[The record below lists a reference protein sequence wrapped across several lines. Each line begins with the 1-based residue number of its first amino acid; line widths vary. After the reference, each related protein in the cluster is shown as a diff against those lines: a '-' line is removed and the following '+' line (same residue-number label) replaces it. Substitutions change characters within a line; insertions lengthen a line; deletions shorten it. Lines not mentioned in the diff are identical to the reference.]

1 LINLKEKENQSGI
14 YKTKNMKKTRV
25 ISALTAQA
33 LADKEKALMA
43 LDLLENQAVGIG
55 DHTANDFLK
64 DATES
69 LQLLA
74 DAEDRLEMINKYF
87 NK

>member
-1 LINLKEKENQSGI
+1 
-14 YKTKNMKKTRV
+14 MKKSR
-25 ISALTAQA
+25 IILALKAQA

-55 DHTANDFLK
+55 DHTANDFFK

-74 DAEDRLEMINKYF
+74 EAEDRLDMINKYF
-87 NK
+87 ND